1 MRPLRGPPNR
11 INGSDPGSVTDA
23 AVAGISS
30 EIVRTVDRL
39 VKARTPPEMR
49 NHLNRLLRYRY
60 ATQSRKLY
68 LSNGKTQTLQGA
80 GRTRYGQRCIAGVPQ
95 VSEEIQMESRSGR
108 IDGHIRL

>member
-49 NHLNRLLRYRY
+49 NRPN
-60 ATQSRKLY
+60 KLFHVRFI
-68 LSNGKTQTLQGA
+68 KPKA
-80 GRTRYGQRCIAGVPQ
+80 VPF
-95 VSEEIQMESRSGR
+95 
-108 IDGHIRL
+108 